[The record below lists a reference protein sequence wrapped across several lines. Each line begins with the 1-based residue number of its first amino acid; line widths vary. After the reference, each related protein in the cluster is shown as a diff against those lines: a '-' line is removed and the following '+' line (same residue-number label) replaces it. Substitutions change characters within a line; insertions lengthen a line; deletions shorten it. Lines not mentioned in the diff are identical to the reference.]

1 MAPGLNE
8 KVIFMGRFL
17 QITAFAAMA
26 ACAIAS
32 TADARPRMMS
42 ATPVAGSTVKE
53 APKTIRITFSEG
65 VTAAASGIAITGE
78 GGQAIAS
85 GKTSISGANIRQ
97 ITIPVTGDLVTGKY
111 NVAWHAVGGDGV
123 RVDGTFS
130 FEVKP

>member
-1 MAPGLNE
+1 MASGINE
-8 KVIFMGRFL
+8 KGHLMGRFL

-26 ACAIAS
+26 TCAIVS

-42 ATPVAGSTVKE
+42 ATPVVGSTVKE

-65 VTAAASGIAITGE
+65 IAPAASGIAITNE

-97 ITIPVTGDLVTGKY
+97 ITVPVTGDLVPGKY

>member
-1 MAPGLNE
+1 MASGIKE
-8 KVIFMGRFL
+8 KVIFMGRFV

-26 ACAIAS
+26 ACAIVS
-32 TADARPRMMS
+32 TADARPRMLS

-65 VTAAASGIAITGE
+65 VMAPASGIAITRE
-78 GGQAIAS
+78 DGQAISS
-85 GKTSISGANIRQ
+85 GKTSISGANVRQ
-97 ITIPVTGDLVTGKY
+97 ITIPVTGDLVPGKY
-111 NVAWHAVGGDGV
+111 NVAWHTVGGDGV